1 MLRER
6 CADFTGWCCCN
17 GSTFNKHA
25 AARDTSNPV
34 AVHLLSEIG
43 VDILRPLDFLGP
55 EDTEESRDA
64 AWLFQDSRSIFF
76 RAPATPAMTIIINMV
91 RGGTTIRASET
102 NAIRPLATHTNTSTG
117 HCAVPLTLLV
127 PVLALLVQPDPN
139 LIEVELSNATR
150 PGSSSQSLT
159 RRRAIPWRV

>member
-6 CADFTGWCCCN
+6 SADFPGWCYCD
-17 GSTFNKHA
+17 SPTFNRPA
-25 AARDTSNPV
+25 AARDTNNPV

-43 VDILRPLDFLGP
+43 VDILRPFDFLGP

-76 RAPATPAMTIIINMV
+76 RASATLAMTMIINME
-91 RGGTTIRASET
+91 RGGTPIRASET
-102 NAIRPLATHTNTSTG
+102 NAIRPLATHTQIRCTG

-139 LIEVELSNATR
+139 
-150 PGSSSQSLT
+150 
-159 RRRAIPWRV
+159 